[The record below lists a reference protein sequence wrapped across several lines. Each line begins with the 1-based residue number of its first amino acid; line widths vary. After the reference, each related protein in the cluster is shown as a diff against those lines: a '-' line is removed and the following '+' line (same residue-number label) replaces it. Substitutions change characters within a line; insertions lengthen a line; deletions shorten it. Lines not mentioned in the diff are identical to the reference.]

1 MLTLLFLTFS
11 LDRTLTPQSH
21 QAPAVPHPLVLQ
33 ILIPMMMTMM
43 INLNLTGDPILPLLP
58 NPSLMRKV
66 VLMQSLKDVHVGL
79 RKTPLSKK
87 RLSRI
92 KKDVVKLVLKQRLLQ
107 QLQRLH
113 KKRWLLKHRR
123 TKRSFPLLF

>member
-1 MLTLLFLTFS
+1 
-11 LDRTLTPQSH
+11 
-21 QAPAVPHPLVLQ
+21 
-33 ILIPMMMTMM
+33 MMMTMM

-58 NPSLMRKV
+58 NPSLMGKV
-66 VLMQSLKDVHVGL
+66 VLMHSLKDVHVGL
-79 RKTPLSKK
+79 RKTLLSKK

-113 KKRWLLKHRR
+113 KKRRLLKHRR